1 MSVSVTRAV
10 VFGTALLI
18 TPVAQAA
25 TLDGLT
31 LSADYRLPDAETAY
45 PSATSTGP
53 FVVGAGV
60 DGVISIEDVTNIS
73 LDFSGNSLA
82 ILLNTTLSSPTW
94 GDMAF
99 NGLRIALGSAGSF
112 TSFAQTSS
120 SIGPVTTSFDSDE
133 LFIDWGGH
141 GYVDGSTLTFD
152 IGYEAPAPAP
162 VPLPASALLL
172 LGGMGGFAAL
182 RRRHKAA

>member
-31 LSADYRLPDAETAY
+31 LSADDRLPDAETVY

-120 SIGPVTTSFDSDE
+120 QHRPRD
-133 LFIDWGGH
+133 
-141 GYVDGSTLTFD
+141 D
-152 IGYEAPAPAP
+152 II
-162 VPLPASALLL
+162 
-172 LGGMGGFAAL
+172 
-182 RRRHKAA
+182 

>member
-1 MSVSVTRAV
+1 MSVSVSHAV
-10 VFGTALLI
+10 IFGVAMLVA
-18 TPVAQAA
+18 PVAQAA

-31 LSADYRLPDAETAY
+31 LSAEYRHPDA
-45 PSATSTGP
+45 ATSYPDASPTGP
-53 FVVGAGV
+53 FVVGSGV
-60 DGVISIEDVTNIS
+60 DGTISVEGVTNIS

-94 GDMAF
+94 ANSAF
-99 NGLRIALGSAGSF
+99 NGLLIALGSAGSF

-120 SIGPVTTSFDSDE
+120 SIGPVTTSYDGDE
-133 LFIDWGGH
+133 LFINWSNH
-141 GYVDGSTLTFD
+141 SYVDGSTLTFD

-172 LGGMGGFAAL
+172 LGGVGGFAAL
-182 RRRHKAA
+182 RRRQKAT